1 VLRLFFICLLFLPL
15 AGHTATYPIKL
26 VSGLLVSE
34 ATIEGKQVHVIFDS
48 GAPGLVL
55 NSKYYSADSPNSF
68 DDCVGIN
75 GSFSCQSR
83 LVKNWSWM
91 DAKYKQTS
99 ALISD
104 LSFLENGLHEEIHAL
119 VGLSVF
125 SDYYVSLD
133 FDNMTVTLSKKI
145 DLDKQDIIRFQYVDQ
160 LPVITCQINGEKK
173 ILGLDTGSEINYLF
187 SISPEKKSSM
197 MHHATPVLIVGT
209 ENKQDLKY
217 STNMDVTLNGD
228 DYYSSF
234 IIDKDEVSE
243 FHHPSFDGFLGLEF
257 LDHFNIIIHPGKQII
272 QFTPRANAE
281 EGTIVSAL
289 GVE

>member
-1 VLRLFFICLLFLPL
+1 
-15 AGHTATYPIKL
+15 
-26 VSGLLVSE
+26 VSE
-34 ATIEGKQVHVIFDS
+34 ATIEGKKVNVIFDS

-55 NSKYYSADSPNSF
+55 NSKYYSTDQPYSF
-68 DDCVGIN
+68 DECVGIN
-75 GSFSCQSR
+75 GSFMCQSR
-83 LVKNWSWM
+83 MVRNWSWM
-91 DAKYKQTS
+91 DAKYKHTN
-99 ALISD
+99 AILSD
-104 LSFLENGLHEEIHAL
+104 LSFLEDGLNEEIHAL

-133 FDNMTVTLSKKI
+133 FDQMTVTLSKKI

-187 SISPEKKSSM
+187 SISAEEKSSLL
-197 MHHATPVLIVGT
+197 HFATPVLVVGT

-217 STNMDVTLNGD
+217 STTMDITLNGEE
-228 DYYSSF
+228 YFSAF
-234 IIDKDEVSE
+234 ILDKEEKVE
-243 FHHPSFDGFLGLEF
+243 FQHASFDGFLGLEF

-272 QFTPRANAE
+272 QFTPRVSTEAE
-281 EGTIVSAL
+281 TIVSAL